1 MSATT
6 WNEKFELFDE
16 SYFTSDIQNYCKYLN
31 KKHEIV
37 TDNPPLRI
45 YANKI
50 ENRIKFKI
58 KTGYYLEL

>member
-6 WNEKFELFDE
+6 WNEKFELSDE

-45 YANKI
+45 YAK
-50 ENRIKFKI
+50 
-58 KTGYYLEL
+58 

>member
-6 WNEKFELFDE
+6 WNEKLELSDG

-50 ENRIKFKI
+50 ENRVKFKL